1 MRAPLLFLL
10 VLLGSWRTLMW
21 VHDRN
26 EAVRVGTQA
35 FARQDFVRAA
45 QEFRRAIAA
54 EKDSRPT
61 EAILLNLAHAS
72 ARAGQ
77 LPAARAYYSRLL
89 SSPASQVRSVAHQQ
103 LGVLSAQRGDYA
115 QAVRLLRL
123 ALVANPSNA
132 AARYDYELVS
142 RYLQR
147 QPDPTIP
154 PADKE
159 KPETSKPKPPADQKA
174 DDKQPSQQPKPKPGQ
189 DRRGEVDDTNQP
201 DNPKQPPQPRPN
213 TQGQPNA
220 QQPGNPAGAGADGSV
235 KPGTG
240 PEKQMAQG
248 QQPGDTRGLSS
259 AGAPGANAGGAG
271 GENAADDATQMKTQ
285 RARLQQMQLN
295 PAQAR
300 QILDALRATEQ
311 QYIQQLP
318 RKAPPKASS
327 DKPAW

>member
-1 MRAPLLFLL
+1 MRATLLFLL
-10 VLLGSWRTLMW
+10 VLLGGWRGLTW

-26 EAVRVGTQA
+26 EAVQAGTQA
-35 FARQDFVRAA
+35 YARQDFARAA
-45 QEFRRAIAA
+45 QEFRQAIAA
-54 EKDSRPT
+54 EKGSRPT

-89 SSPASQVRSVAHQQ
+89 TSQDPQVRSLAHQQ
-103 LGVLSAQRGDYA
+103 LGVLSAQRGEYA

-123 ALVANPSNA
+123 ALVANPNNA
-132 AARYDYELVS
+132 AARYNYEIVS
-142 RYLQR
+142 RFLKR

-154 PADKE
+154 PPQTD
-159 KPETSKPKPPADQKA
+159 KPEAPKPKPPADKKA
-174 DDKQPSQQPKPKPGQ
+174 DDKAPSQQSKPKPGQ
-189 DRRGEVDDTNQP
+189 DRLGEANDENQP
-201 DNPKQPPQPRPN
+201 DNPDQPPQSRPN
-213 TQGQPNA
+213 AQGQPNA
-220 QQPGNPAGAGADGSV
+220 QQPGNPAGAGASGSV

-248 QQPGDTRGLSS
+248 QQPGNTRGLGSS
-259 AGAPGANAGGAG
+259 ESSGQNAGGSS
-271 GENAADDATQMKTQ
+271 GENASNDATQLKTQ

-318 RKAPPKASS
+318 RKAPPKESS

>member
-1 MRAPLLFLL
+1 MRATLLFLL
-10 VLLGSWRTLMW
+10 VLLGGWRGLTW

-26 EAVRVGTQA
+26 EAVRAGTQA
-35 FARQDFVRAA
+35 YAQQNFARAA
-45 QEFRRAIAA
+45 QEFRKALVA
-54 EKDSRPT
+54 EKASRPT

-72 ARAGQ
+72 NRAEQ
-77 LPAARAYYSRLL
+77 LPAARAYYGRLL
-89 SSPASQVRSVAHQQ
+89 TSPVPRVRSVAHQQ

-123 ALVANPSNA
+123 ALVANPTNA
-132 AARYDYELVS
+132 AARYNYEIVS
-142 RYLQR
+142 RFLKR

-154 PADKE
+154 PPQTD
-159 KPETSKPKPPADQKA
+159 KPESPKPKPPADKKA
-174 DDKQPSQQPKPKPGQ
+174 DDKEPSQQSKPKPGQ
-189 DRRGEVDDTNQP
+189 DRPGEANDENQP
-201 DNPKQPPQPRPN
+201 DNPDQPPQSRPN
-213 TQGQPNA
+213 AQGQPKA
-220 QQPGNPAGAGADGSV
+220 QQPGNPAGTGADGSV
-235 KPGTG
+235 KPGAG

-248 QQPGDTRGLSS
+248 QQPGNTRGLSS
-259 AGAPGANAGGAG
+259 SDAPGANRGAG
-271 GENAADDATQMKTQ
+271 TENAATDAAQMKTQ